1 MNAAELLKSKELK
14 KTAQRILLINILKK
28 KAVALT
34 ENDIKEGMG
43 DLYDRITFYRTIQT
57 LLDAEIIH
65 RITINSKTIKYALN
79 EESSHRENHS
89 HFFCEKCH
97 AVTCLEDTTK
107 FDYQLPKGYTAHE
120 CEILIKGTC
129 TRCGKENRPLR
140 KIV

>member
-1 MNAAELLKSKELK
+1 MISAGPV
-14 KTAQRILLINILKK
+14 RIRTQPPSGEVAWE
-28 KAVALT
+28 AVALT

-79 EESSHRENHS
+79 EESSHGENHS

-107 FDYQLPKGYTAHE
+107 FDYQLPKGYTVHE

-129 TRCGKENRPLR
+129 TRCGKEKDNALNE
-140 KIV
+140 